1 VEHVTILGCR
11 IDAVGNDEAVRDILA
26 LARAGGHAMVVTLGT
41 EMAVRAHA
49 DSRFRDVVNASALS
63 LCDTI
68 GVMYAARLHGARI
81 RERVTGVDLIDPLCA
96 AFAREGLSLY
106 LLGAK
111 GDTAERVA
119 RELQARHPGLIVAG
133 ARDGYF
139 GPSSDSAVAAAIA
152 ASGANVVLVGLGSP
166 RQELW
171 IGEHLRETGC
181 SVGIGVGGSFD
192 VLAGNVERAPA
203 LWRRLNLEWFY
214 RLVREPQRWRRQLA
228 LPRFV
233 WLALA
238 ELATARTTRRY
249 S

>member
-49 DSRFRDVVNASALS
+49 DARFRDVVNASALS

-111 GDTAERVA
+111 GDTAERAA
-119 RELQARHPGLIVAG
+119 RALQARHPGLIVAG

-139 GPSSDSAVAAAIA
+139 GPSGDSAVAAAIA
-152 ASGANVVLVGLGSP
+152 TSGANVVLVGLGSP

-203 LWRRLNLEWFY
+203 LWRRLNLEWLY

-238 ELATARTTRRY
+238 ELATARTTRRFT
-249 S
+249 